1 MDFAVL
7 PPEVNS
13 GRMYAGPGSG
23 SMRAA
28 ATAWEELANELHATA
43 ASIESVVSALTSEP
57 WQGPTA
63 AAAAAAAAP
72 QLAWLTATAEQATQ
86 AGAQAEAAA
95 AAYESAHAMTVP
107 PPEIAANRSRLTS
120 LVATNYLGQNVPAIA
135 ATEVAY
141 GEMWA
146 QDVAAMYGYAGASR
160 AASQVTPFA
169 PPRQTTNEGGVTAQG
184 AAVTQTAAGSAGQA
198 QSALP
203 SGSAMSAVPNALQSL
218 TSSSA
223 SSGLSDFSS
232 FANPY
237 NLVSLGSV
245 FVGDGVGL
253 IGVSGAA
260 GFISEAE
267 HELAESGAGLKT
279 VAAPDKVGNPAASRP
294 PGGATTVSAG
304 LGRASSL
311 GGLSVPQ
318 GWSTA
323 APELRL
329 TGLEASSAT
338 PAGRPGPG
346 LFGQLPLLGGAPLM
360 TIGGRPD
367 SRDRRSADHGQAADR
382 QAVAAATPRG
392 RGAPRREASTGA
404 AAELREITDVLGK
417 LAELRASGAL
427 TDTEFTEQKQRLLGS
442 R

>member
-23 SMRAA
+23 SMLAA
-28 ATAWEELANELHATA
+28 ATAWEELANQLHATA
-43 ASIESVVSALTSEP
+43 ASIESVISGLTSEP

-63 AAAAAAAAP
+63 ATAAAAAAP
-72 QLAWLTATAEQATQ
+72 QMAWLNATAERATQ
-86 AGAQAEAAA
+86 AGAQAKAAA

-107 PPEIAANRSRLTS
+107 PPEIAANRSQLTS
-120 LVATNYLGQNVPAIA
+120 LVATNYLGQNMPAIA

-160 AASQVTPFA
+160 AASQVTPFT
-169 PPRQTTNEGGVTAQG
+169 PPEQTTNQGGLTAQS
-184 AAVTQTAAGSAGQA
+184 AAVAQAAGTSAGQA
-198 QSALP
+198 QSGLP
-203 SGSAMSAVPNALQSL
+203 TSSAMSAVPNALQSL

-223 SSGLSDFSS
+223 GLSDFSS

-237 NLVSLGSV
+237 NLVSLGSG
-245 FVGDGVGL
+245 FLGDGVGL

-267 HELAESGAGLKT
+267 HELAESGAGSKT
-279 VAAPDKVGNPAASRP
+279 VAAPDKVETPGAPRP
-294 PGGATTVSAG
+294 PGAATTVSAG

-323 APELRL
+323 APEIRL
-329 TGLEASSAT
+329 TGLEAPSAT
-338 PAGRPGPG
+338 PASRPGPG
-346 LFGQLPLLGGAPLM
+346 LLGQMPLLGGAPLM
-360 TIGGRPD
+360 TMSGGAD
-367 SRDRRSADHGQAADR
+367 SRDRRSADEGQAGDR
-382 QAVAAATPRG
+382 RAVAAAIAPG
-392 RGAPRREASTGA
+392 RGALRREVSTGA
-404 AAELREITDVLGK
+404 ATELREITDVLGK
-417 LAELRASGAL
+417 LADLRASGAL
-427 TDTEFTEQKQRLLGS
+427 TDTEFTEQKQRLLGT

>member
-23 SMRAA
+23 SMLAA

-43 ASIESVVSALTSEP
+43 ASIESVISGLTSEP

-63 AAAAAAAAP
+63 ATAAAAAAP
-72 QLAWLTATAEQATQ
+72 QLAWLTTTADQATQ
-86 AGAQAEAAA
+86 AGVQAKAAA

-120 LVATNYLGQNVPAIA
+120 LVATNYLGQNMPAIA

-160 AASQVTPFA
+160 AASQVTPFTA
-169 PPRQTTNEGGVTAQG
+169 PQRATNQSGLTAQS
-184 AAVTQTAAGSAGQA
+184 AAVTQAAAGSAGQA

-203 SGSAMSAVPNALQSL
+203 SASAMSAVPNALQSL

-237 NLVSLGSV
+237 NLVSLGSG
-245 FVGDGVGL
+245 FLGDGVGL
-253 IGVSGAA
+253 IGVSGIA

-267 HELAESGAGLKT
+267 HNIAGP
-279 VAAPDKVGNPAASRP
+279 VAPVSAPEKLEAPAASRA
-294 PGGATTVSAG
+294 PGTATTVSAG

-323 APELRL
+323 APDLRL
-329 TGLEASSAT
+329 TGLEAPSAT
-338 PAGRPGPG
+338 PASRPGPG
-346 LFGQLPLLGGAPLM
+346 LFGQMPLLGGAPLM
-360 TIGGRPD
+360 TMSGRPD
-367 SRDRRSADHGQAADR
+367 SRDRRSADKDQAADR
-382 QAVAAATPRG
+382 QAVAAATPQG

-427 TDTEFTEQKQRLLGS
+427 TDTEFTEQKQRLLGT